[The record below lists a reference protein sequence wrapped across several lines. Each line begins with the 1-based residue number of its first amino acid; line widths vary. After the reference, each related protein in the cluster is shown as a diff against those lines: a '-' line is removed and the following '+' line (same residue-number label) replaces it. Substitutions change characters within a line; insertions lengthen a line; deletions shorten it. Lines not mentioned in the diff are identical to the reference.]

1 MPNRINKKRTT
12 LRQMRLV
19 AIAALTVSLFILG
32 AIGLMRIGV
41 YSLGKN
47 VREQIQFSVQVPDGY
62 KDQSLRS
69 LGEQIELLPGVR
81 NLVFIDADSA
91 ARVVAAKIGQTPEE
105 MLSLLGYNPMSSLFQ
120 FQLTADQLSTDSLQR
135 LERDLEELG
144 LSPKL
149 SYSGD
154 LLESVESN
162 SRRIE
167 WIVWSILIVGFIF
180 SLVQINNTIRLGIY
194 ASRHQIRTLSLVG
207 ASSWFIRR
215 PIVWRSLVDG
225 LIASLLAIGLLAIVL
240 KALEGVLELSLWS
253 VLDVKLIIGAAIALI
268 VVGLLACAVTA
279 LRASGKYIR
288 MDGSKIHII

>member
-69 LGEQIELLPGVR
+69 LGEHIELLPGVR

-135 LERDLEELG
+135 LERDLEDLG

-167 WIVWSILIVGFIF
+167 WIVWGILIVGFIF

-253 VLDVKLIIGAAIALI
+253 VLDVKLTIGAAIALT